1 METEETT
8 FMNLRGCGVVNKR
21 GETEEYFVEIK
32 LIKKFWV
39 KEKLKRKGRPVISDG
54 KGTTTESGGG

>member
-32 LIKKFWV
+32 LITKF
-39 KEKLKRKGRPVISDG
+39 
-54 KGTTTESGGG
+54 